1 MAEYIDR
8 IAFREKIDF
17 HYPFD
22 EFSQKDPKYDYAKSV
37 FLRQLAAF
45 PAADVV
51 ERKTGK
57 WIYDSEPYPL
67 GNPYWHYACDQ
78 CGESVPTMT
87 NLCPNC
93 GAKME
98 VPTDV

>member
-8 IAFREKIDF
+8 DALKDRMAGFVPLFIDESNKA
-17 HYPFD
+17 YVD
-22 EFSQKDPKYDYAKSV
+22 GLTDAYTLILQA
-37 FLRQLAAF
+37 

-57 WIYDSEPYPL
+57 WIYDSEPYPF
-67 GNPYWHYACDQ
+67 GNPYGHYGCDQ
-78 CGESVPTMT
+78 CGESVPART
-87 NLCPNC
+87 NFCPNC

-98 VPTDV
+98 VLIDD

>member
-8 IAFREKIDF
+8 IAFREKIDY

-22 EFSQKDPKYDYAKSV
+22 KDSQKDPKYDYAKSV

-51 ERKTGK
+51 EQKTGK
-57 WIYDSEPYPL
+57 WVKISSAGIYKCS
-67 GNPYWHYACDQ
+67 Q
-78 CGESVPTMT
+78 CGQTVITADIEAYKF
-87 NLCPNC
+87 CHGC

-98 VPTDV
+98 VPADV